1 MSIRY
6 VDSAIDFQVRIIN
19 NGYVVVIGDTE
30 MHFPTDKELV
40 GYLNKKVPMV
50 LNRISEDPE
59 PRG

>member
-1 MSIRY
+1 

-19 NGYVVVIGDTE
+19 NGYVVVVGDTE